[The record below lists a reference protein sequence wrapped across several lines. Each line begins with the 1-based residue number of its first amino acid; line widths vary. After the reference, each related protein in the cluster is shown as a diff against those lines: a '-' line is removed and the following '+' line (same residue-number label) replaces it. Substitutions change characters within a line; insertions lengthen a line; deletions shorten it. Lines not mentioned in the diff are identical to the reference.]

1 MSACAATAT
10 TTATATATSTSLA
23 CGRWRRYNVVEMFCQ
38 VRNAA
43 AAARTMWH
51 LPSAGGRQKEREGGR
66 EHCLL
71 QANLLPYLLFNHN
84 GKFEARRNK
93 LLKFAKII
101 TPCNAFCNRKSRK
114 SNARQTTLHYKHYN
128 RSWPMP
134 PTSGRR
140 CCCCCRCC
148 CTVAAA
154 AETAAGCNSNRT
166 S

>member
-1 MSACAATAT
+1 MLQRQQQQQQLQHQLHWHAGAGVVTTLLKCFVKFATPQP
-10 TTATATATSTSLA
+10 LQEQ
-23 CGRWRRYNVVEMFCQ
+23 CGICPLQ
-38 VRNAA
+38 
-43 AAARTMWH
+43 
-51 LPSAGGRQKEREGGR
+51 GGRPKEREGGR

-114 SNARQTTLHYKHYN
+114 SNGRQTTLHYKHYN

-140 CCCCCRCC
+140 CCCCCCC